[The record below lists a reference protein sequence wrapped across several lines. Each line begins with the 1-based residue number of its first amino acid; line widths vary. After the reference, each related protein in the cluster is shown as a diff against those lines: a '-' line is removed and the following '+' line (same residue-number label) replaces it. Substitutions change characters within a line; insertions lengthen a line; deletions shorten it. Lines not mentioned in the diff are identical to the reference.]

1 MKARRD
7 LSAEELTGLYADLDR
22 RLGGIGVDTQPGVAM
37 RILELTQNPDAGM
50 QDYSDIIRNDP
61 GLTGRL
67 IRLSN
72 SAFFAQRKPVTN
84 IDRACVLLGLAR
96 MRSIALGF
104 YLAKAASADK
114 GAKISREVW
123 GQSVYRACL
132 AAEVARNVLP
142 SCAPEAFIVGLMLD
156 AGIPLAHKLLGTQF
170 DLLYEQNLDS
180 SRSFEIEYSQLP
192 FTHVDIMTTMLRR
205 WKFPDLLAK
214 PIMWHHTP
222 PPPAGESREPLRV
235 LHRIAFY
242 IGAVTLRP
250 DNTPVSSPPA
260 AAVGKMHLGLDSA
273 KLESIAS
280 RSSVECEAVLELFA
294 DVADPLEVSDLS
306 SRVHQQLVNVL
317 DDQMVDGLSDQEAA
331 RPQQFLLGGLVVLI
345 RPEQDGQGAAYSYD
359 ADGEPISSYR
369 FLMSAESPS
378 SIRASLGLEPDPSDD
393 IDGMRE
399 YLRTVAA

>member
-7 LSAEELTGLYADLDR
+7 LSADELTGLYADLDR

-104 YLAKAASADK
+104 YLSKAASADK
-114 GAKISREVW
+114 GAQISREVW

-132 AAEVARNVLP
+132 AAEVARHVLP
-142 SCAPEAFIVGLMLD
+142 SCAPEAFIIGLMLD
-156 AGIPLAHKLLGTQF
+156 AGVPLAHKLLGAGF
-170 DLLYEQNLDS
+170 DALYEQGLPS
-180 SRSFEIEYSQLP
+180 GKSFEIEYNEHP

-205 WKFPDLLAK
+205 WKFPELLAK

-222 PPPAGESREPLRV
+222 PPTGESREPLRV
-235 LHRIAFY
+235 LHRIAYY

-250 DNTPVSSPPA
+250 DNTPVARSPA
-260 AAVGKMHLGLDSA
+260 ASVGKMHLGLDSS
-273 KLESIAS
+273 KLEAIAS
-280 RSSVECEAVLELFA
+280 RSSVECESVLELFA

-317 DDQMVDGLSDQEAA
+317 DDQMVDGLRDDSAVG
-331 RPQQFLLGGLVVLI
+331 PQQFRLGGLVVVI
-345 RPEQDGQGAAYSYD
+345 RPEQDGHGAAYSYD
-359 ADGEPISSYR
+359 ANGEPISSYR
-369 FLMSAESPS
+369 FMMSAESPS
-378 SIRASLGLEPDPSDD
+378 SIRASLGLEPDASDD
-393 IDGMRE
+393 LDGMTD
-399 YLRTVAA
+399 YLKIVAA

>member
-7 LSAEELTGLYADLDR
+7 LSADELTGLYAELDR

-37 RILELTQNPDAGM
+37 RILDLTQNPDAGM

-84 IDRACVLLGLAR
+84 IDRACVLL
-96 MRSIALGF
+96 
-104 YLAKAASADK
+104 DK

-132 AAEVARNVLP
+132 AAEVARSVLP
-142 SCAPEAFIVGLMLD
+142 SCAPEAFIIGLMLD

-170 DLLYEQNLDS
+170 DVLYEQGLPS
-180 SRSFEIEYSQLP
+180 SKSFEVEYNQHP

-205 WKFPDLLAK
+205 WKFPELLAK

-222 PPPAGESREPLRV
+222 PPPSGESREPLRV

-242 IGAVTLRP
+242 IGAVTLRS
-250 DNTPVSSPPA
+250 DNSPTARAPA

-273 KLESIAS
+273 KLEAIAS

-317 DDQMVDGLSDQEAA
+317 DDQMVDGLRDDSAIG
-331 RPQQFLLGGLVVLI
+331 PQQFLLGGLVVLI
-345 RPEQDGQGAAYSYD
+345 RPEQDGHGAAYSYD

-369 FLMSAESPS
+369 FTMASESPS
-378 SIRASLGLEPDPSDD
+378 SIRASLGLEPDPTDD
-393 IDGMRE
+393 LDGMAE
-399 YLRTVAA
+399 YLKILAA

>member
-7 LSAEELTGLYADLDR
+7 LSADELASLYADLDR

-37 RILELTQNPDAGM
+37 RILDLTQNPDAGM

-104 YLAKAASADK
+104 YLSKAASADK
-114 GAKISREVW
+114 GAQISREVW

-132 AAEVARNVLP
+132 AAEVARHVLP
-142 SCAPEAFIVGLMLD
+142 SCAPEAFIIGLMLD
-156 AGIPLAHKLLGTQF
+156 AGIPLAHKLLGPQF
-170 DLLYEQNLDS
+170 DLLYEQNLPAS
-180 SRSFEIEYSQLP
+180 KSFDLEYNEHP

-205 WKFPDLLAK
+205 WKFPELLAK

-235 LHRIAFY
+235 LHRIAYY
-242 IGAVTLRP
+242 IGAVTLRS
-250 DNTPVSSPPA
+250 DNTPTTRSPA
-260 AAVGKMHLGLDSA
+260 AAIGKMHLGLDSA
-273 KLESIAS
+273 KLEAIAS
-280 RSSVECEAVLELFA
+280 RSSVECDAVLELFA

-317 DDQMVDGLSDQEAA
+317 DDQMVDGLRDDSAIG
-331 RPQQFLLGGLVVLI
+331 PQQFLLGGLVVLI
-345 RPEQDGQGAAYSYD
+345 RPEQDGHGAAYSYD

-369 FLMSAESPS
+369 FTMSSESPS
-378 SIRASLGLEPDPSDD
+378 SIRASLGLEPDPTDD
-393 IDGMRE
+393 IDGMTE
-399 YLRTVAA
+399 YLKMVAA